1 LNGPEIIELDTS
13 HDEPTTTRRRRTSS
27 TSSQD
32 IESFPRP
39 ITSSNKRKKT
49 RLDDLDDDNDEK
61 EDLSRT
67 TIQNDAEVCSICLEE
82 WTNSGHHRLV
92 ATECG
97 HLFGK
102 RFVSNF
108 NPMKNKFDL

>member
-1 LNGPEIIELDTS
+1 LIKLYINIDDESNSNLPEIIDLDTS
-13 HDEPTTTRRRRTSS
+13 DDRRRRLSS

-32 IESFPRP
+32 IEQLPQP

-49 RLDDLDDDNDEK
+49 RSNDLDEDNNDK

-67 TIQNDAEVCSICLEE
+67 AIQNDAEVCPICFDE
-82 WTNSGHHRLV
+82 WTNSGQHRLV

-102 RFVSNF
+102 MFV
-108 NPMKNKFDL
+108 